1 MRKSCLV
8 LLVLLGVGALAL
20 AVPTQNAA
28 FDVPQIGAITVDG
41 SLSDWTYST
50 AWSADYIFW
59 NTATVPMTSSTKAK
73 FAWNDASDMLYIAI
87 QTDEASVQPG
97 GHAVVGASLDISSNP
112 TTGIGSTQLCFDPI
126 ANSSSVLI
134 RNEIQYYK
142 DKYGITPWGGGG
154 IAGVQAAY
162 SESGGV
168 YTYEIAMPL
177 WADWTTMTD
186 QQPLSVGNVV
196 YLYSCMEDVM
206 EGANGTDLSYY
217 GNPAFYVGAFDDAS
231 ALTLVATPAQGGV
244 LKIR

>member
-1 MRKSCLV
+1 MMKSCLA

-28 FDVPQIGAITVDG
+28 FDVPSIGAITVDG
-41 SLSDWTYST
+41 NLSDWTYST

-59 NTATVPMTSSTKAK
+59 NAAGGPAGTKAK

-87 QTDEASVQPG
+87 QTTDARVQPG
-97 GHAVVGASLDISSNP
+97 GHAVVGASLDISSHP

-126 ANSSSVLI
+126 ANSTSVLI

-142 DKYGITPWGGGG
+142 DVYNITPWGGGG
-154 IAGVQAAY
+154 IDGVQAAY

-177 WADWTTMTD
+177 WADWRTMTV
-186 QQPLSVGNVV
+186 QQTLSIGNVV
-196 YLYSCMEDVM
+196 YLYSCMEDAM
-206 EGANGTDLSYY
+206 EGANGTNLSYY
-217 GNPAFYVGAFDDAS
+217 GNPAFYNGAFGDAS
-231 ALTLVATPAQGGV
+231 ALNLVVRPAQGGV